1 MTENKE
7 TTTEIKEEDNEIY
20 IQYLKKLKSD
30 KKVYEEKRKNS
41 EKKKVHYEKLL
52 NENEREYQ
60 DIHKK
65 ICIHKINADTSL
77 LDDNIYAQKLIELI
91 KGWATTNT
99 ITFHKKDWRKQVIEG
114 MNMNTYDSK
123 IVRSKRI
130 TLEK

>member
-1 MTENKE
+1 MMR
-7 TTTEIKEEDNEIY
+7 I
-20 IQYLKKLKSD
+20 
-30 KKVYEEKRKNS
+30 
-41 EKKKVHYEKLL
+41 
-52 NENEREYQ
+52 
-60 DIHKK
+60 
-65 ICIHKINADTSL
+65 KINVDTSL

-130 TLEK
+130 TLEKLSSTSQ